1 MNFINENIEI
11 LTKLEKEFPNN
22 MEFGNA
28 MRKRFMNEEFSR
40 SFPNDQEFGKEVRR
54 IIKNL

>member
-1 MNFINENIEI
+1 MDFINENIEI

-22 MEFGNA
+22 MEFGNVI
-28 MRKRFMNEEFSR
+28 RKKFMNEKFTR
-40 SFPNDQEFGKEVRR
+40 NLPNDQELGKEVRR

>member
-1 MNFINENIEI
+1 MDFINENIEI

-22 MEFGNA
+22 MEFGNVI
-28 MRKRFMNEEFSR
+28 RKRFMDEKFTRNL
-40 SFPNDQEFGKEVRR
+40 PNDQELGKEVRR